1 MIKLPTELEPYRLS
15 EEQLIFSVLRGFSF
29 MSISSWE
36 KGKRYAHPN
45 GANLCGQVTLEKFHK
60 IARIIFIWLKPLV
73 GIR

>member
-45 GANLCGQVTLEKFHK
+45 DVNLCGQVTLEKFQK
-60 IARIIFIWLKPLV
+60 IARIIIIWLKPLV

>member
-1 MIKLPTELEPYRLS
+1 MITLPTELEPYRLS
-15 EEQLIFSVLRGFSF
+15 EEQLISSVLRGFSF

-45 GANLCGQVTLEKFHK
+45 GVNLCGQVTLEKFQK
-60 IARIIFIWLKPLV
+60 IARIIIIWLKPLV

>member
-1 MIKLPTELEPYRLS
+1 MITLPTELEPYRLS
-15 EEQLIFSVLRGFSF
+15 EEQLISSVLRGFSF

-45 GANLCGQVTLEKFHK
+45 GANLCGQVTLEKFQK
-60 IARIIFIWLKPLV
+60 TTQIIIVWSKPLV

>member
-1 MIKLPTELEPYRLS
+1 VIKLPTELEPYRLS

-45 GANLCGQVTLEKFHK
+45 GVNLCGQVTLEKFQK
-60 IARIIFIWLKPLV
+60 IARIIIIWLKPLV

>member
-45 GANLCGQVTLEKFHK
+45 GVNLCGQVTLEKFQK
-60 IARIIFIWLKPLV
+60 IARIIIIWLKPLV
-73 GIR
+73 EIR